1 MDGPL
6 VDPLARVSSRRYS
19 IAMAQYDDF
28 SNPPS
33 RPSSPG
39 DSELSDRFGDF
50 NGVGSADS
58 DWRNR
63 ASSVSR
69 RRNQWRQYKHMT
81 PDFGSPRSEADRSNA
96 GMPSA
101 PSSTAPSAAKTTA
114 LPSFRVKPSPPPGG
128 PDHPAGMQPPL
139 RSGLPMPQGLP
150 GTPAAIPTGAAHSLG
165 SPSLHPH
172 STAMDLGI
180 PAPVAPASAGAGRPA
195 PGGIPSP
202 TGSSRPPAPS
212 SDSNTVTPLRTRPRD
227 HSPDRHRHRE
237 GRRQTTA
244 LTTGMAAVVAATTA
258 GLAALAIPPNPEDG
272 GTRQR
277 RFSPQ
282 RRLAKLPPLALYTL
296 RLAIL
301 GIGVAAIAGTLLSVF
316 SPSNVVSTSGDTT
329 TATDTRRGNANA
341 IPGQGAVSVAAL
353 QPSSEITRLKA
364 QLEQLATLTPGLT
377 PAVYAFDIDSGR
389 YVDLNGTPAV
399 AAASTIK
406 VPILVA
412 FLQQVDAGNLAL
424 NQSIMLQ
431 EHHRV
436 GGSGNMI
443 NDAVGSEYT
452 ALDVATRMIIH
463 SDNTATNM
471 MIEALGGQEALNQ
484 QFATWGLDATV
495 LRNPL
500 PDLEGTNTVSSR
512 DLALLM
518 VLVDQGDVLSRRS
531 RERLLSIMQRTENRS
546 LIAYNL
552 TDGSL
557 VANKTGDI
565 ASALGDVALVD
576 TPNGN
581 RYALSIMVQRPNNDG
596 RASELI
602 RRITETV
609 HREMN
614 QPLAPVGR
622 AVSPGNAPE
631 TESNPANSEAN
642 PVGPLENVEGQMD
655 SPMEATPEDTSP
667 TQPSRGTPP
676 GTTPSGE
683 QIPPG

>member
-1 MDGPL
+1 
-6 VDPLARVSSRRYS
+6 
-19 IAMAQYDDF
+19 MAQYDDF

-58 DWRNR
+58 DRRNR
-63 ASSVSR
+63 TSSVSR

-81 PDFGSPRSEADRSNA
+81 PDFGLPRSDAERSNA
-96 GMPSA
+96 GLPSA
-101 PSSTAPSAAKTTA
+101 PSSTAPSAAKIAA
-114 LPSFRVKPSPPPGG
+114 LPSFRVKPSTLQGAA
-128 PDHPAGMQPPL
+128 PDRPTEMQPPL
-139 RSGLPMPQGLP
+139 RSRFPVPQGLQ
-150 GTPAAIPTGAAHSLG
+150 GTPSAMPTGADYSPG
-165 SPSLHPH
+165 SPPLHPH
-172 STAMDLGI
+172 STAMGMGI
-180 PAPVAPASAGAGRPA
+180 PAPVSPALAGAGRPA
-195 PGGIPSP
+195 TGEMPS
-202 TGSSRPPAPS
+202 TTDSSRPPAPS
-212 SDSNTVTPLRTRPRD
+212 SDPNTVTPLRTRPRD

-258 GLAALAIPPNPEDG
+258 GLAALAIPPNQEDS
-272 GTRQR
+272 GTPQR

-282 RRLAKLPPLALYTL
+282 RRLAKLPPPALYAL
-296 RLAIL
+296 RLVIL
-301 GIGVAAIAGTLLSVF
+301 GIGVAAIAGTLLSAF
-316 SPSNVVSTSGDTT
+316 SPSNVVSSSGDTT
-329 TATDTRRGNANA
+329 TTSAANARRGNANA
-341 IPGQGAVSVAAL
+341 LPGQGAVSVAAL

-389 YVDLNGTPAV
+389 YVDLNGTSAV

-424 NQSIMLQ
+424 NQSIVLQ
-431 EHHRV
+431 EHHV
-436 GGSGNMI
+436 AGGSGTMGTE
-443 NDAVGSEYT
+443 AMGSEYT
-452 ALDVATRMIIH
+452 AFEVATRMIIY

-471 MIEALGGQEALNQ
+471 MIEALGGQETLNQ
-484 QFATWGLDATV
+484 QFATWGLEATV
-495 LRNPL
+495 LRNSL
-500 PDLEGTNTVSSR
+500 PDLEGTNTISSR

-518 VLVDQGDVLSRRS
+518 VLVDQGNVLSRRS
-531 RERLLSIMQRTENRS
+531 RERLVSIMQRTENRS

-552 TDGSL
+552 RDGSL

-622 AVSPGNAPE
+622 AVSPGHAPA

-642 PVGPLENVEGQMD
+642 PAGTLENVEGPMD

-667 TQPSRGTPP
+667 TQPSRGT
-676 GTTPSGE
+676 TPSSE
-683 QIPPG
+683 RIPPG